1 MLVKKSNLQKLCN
14 TQHNVHYEPTKST
27 NISTFPC
34 VTPIS
39 DVDTIVSTVFLPILA
54 FKVACKHKNTGKTF
68 KDTESKYRYKSYNF
82 VY

>member
-1 MLVKKSNLQKLCN
+1 MNQLN
-14 TQHNVHYEPTKST
+14 P

-54 FKVACKHKNTGKTF
+54 FKVACKNTICT
-68 KDTESKYRYKSYNF
+68 
-82 VY
+82 